1 MALTMIKNART
12 PRHWGLVGF
21 PTAGKSTF
29 LSAMARR
36 VLVVDADF
44 RAGEIPDI
52 ELMSLGSD
60 PGLQRDPFLIARA
73 IKANLVDISK
83 QRVELVAV
91 DSLTTIMDALITDA
105 MESNARGL
113 NRNKSAAFV
122 GKSNAIKQ
130 IQDSVTSAGT
140 DIAIIWHLQERRDD
154 QANKIVK
161 QSIPRTE
168 LDALKRSLN
177 AIIYLREH
185 QGQRIANIIWSRAHG
200 EALKKQNIVDT
211 DGNWRGV
218 PEQIDVLLRKAVT
231 AERSEAQR
239 PVEAKE
245 A

>member
-1 MALTMIKNART
+1 MIKNART

-44 RAGEIPDI
+44 RAVDIPDI

-60 PGLQRDPFLIARA
+60 PGLHRDPFLIARG
-73 IKANLVDISK
+73 IKANISDILK
-83 QRVELVAV
+83 QRVELIAV

-122 GKSNAIKQ
+122 AKSNAIKQ

-161 QSIPRTE
+161 QSIPKTE

-185 QGQRIANIIWSRAHG
+185 QGQRVANIIWSRSHG
-200 EALKKQNIVDT
+200 EALKRQNIVDT
-211 DGNWRGV
+211 EGNWRGV
-218 PEQIDVLLRKAVT
+218 PERIDVLLRKTVMT
-231 AERSEAQR
+231 DQSETQLPA
-239 PVEAKE
+239 EAKE